1 MTYFLQ
7 ANDWSSVMRKLLFLF
22 ELFLAFCISACALPA
37 SKNAQL
43 EQSKAEQTK
52 AEKAQARPQVAAK
65 MKPALPKGMPD
76 IDLESA
82 VYEVPV
88 ADGVSYQDVVDS
100 LKSVSEGM
108 NFVNPANFP
117 IADHIK
123 QRGIDPQGVKEVHAL
138 CNLTMGTDIMLD
150 HPEFLVFAPCRVAL
164 YEKPDANKK
173 LKLFLGL
180 DRPTFDLQ
188 SIKNPTERAKKSA
201 QELEDALILLMSKAR
216 NGDI

>member
-1 MTYFLQ
+1 MLALVACVGQKTIISEPIPT
-7 ANDWSSVMRKLLFLF
+7 AASAMKSVP
-22 ELFLAFCISACALPA
+22 S
-37 SKNAQL
+37 
-43 EQSKAEQTK
+43 
-52 AEKAQARPQVAAK
+52 
-65 MKPALPKGMPD
+65 GMPA
-76 IDLESA
+76 IDPTSA

-88 ADGVSYQDVVDS
+88 NEGVSYQDVVDS

-117 IADHIK
+117 IGDHIK
-123 QRGIDPQGVKEVHAL
+123 LRGIDPQGVKEVHAL

-150 HPEFLVFAPCRVAL
+150 HPEFLVFAPCRIAL

-180 DRPTFDLQ
+180 DRPTFDLN

-201 QELEDALILLMSKAR
+201 QELENALILLMSKAR
-216 NGDI
+216 KGDL

>member
-1 MTYFLQ
+1 VQ
-7 ANDWSSVMRKLLFLF
+7 RNLLILCV
-22 ELFLAFCISACALPA
+22 LLTISACASQAVNVKSDQA
-37 SKNAQL
+37 SKPNL
-43 EQSKAEQTK
+43 SQSKPLK
-52 AEKAQARPQVAAK
+52 MAK
-65 MKPALPKGMPD
+65 ALPDGMPD
-76 IDLESA
+76 INLESA
-82 VYEVPV
+82 IYEVPV
-88 ADGVSYQDVVDS
+88 NEGVTYQDVVDS

-117 IADHIK
+117 IAEHIK
-123 QRGIDPQGVKEVHAL
+123 LRGIDPQGVKEVHAL

-150 HPEFLVFAPCRVAL
+150 HPEFLVFAPCRIAL

-180 DRPTFDLQ
+180 DRPTFDLK

-216 NGDI
+216 KGDI